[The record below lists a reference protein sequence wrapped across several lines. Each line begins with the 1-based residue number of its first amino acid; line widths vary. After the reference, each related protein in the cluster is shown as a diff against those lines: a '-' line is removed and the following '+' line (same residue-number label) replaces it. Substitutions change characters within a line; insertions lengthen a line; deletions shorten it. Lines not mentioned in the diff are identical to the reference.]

1 MNWGSL
7 KANRQFIH
15 LIAGFIALI
24 LVVIWIL
31 KIRSIQ
37 RIRKDIVQ
45 LETKL
50 SKGQE
55 LWRNFPPLSPREKE
69 DLQKAQ
75 ERLFRML
82 PKEKDVPSVLQEVS
96 RVAREY
102 DLSNLS
108 VSTAGGAAPP
118 TASQSPTPASGSP
131 QPVVPQPT
139 PSAITQAPESSET
152 IDSFPIRLTFSG
164 DYREIAYFLE
174 SLQKIPRVVTIQS
187 LQLQRGIPLVVAEV
201 VLKAYY
207 QKGDL
212 SVKVK

>member
-1 MNWGSL
+1 MNWSSL
-7 KANRQFIH
+7 KINRRSIN
-15 LIAGFIALI
+15 LIAGFIVLI

-31 KIRSIQ
+31 KIRNIQ
-37 RIRKDIVQ
+37 RIRNDIVQ

-50 SKGQE
+50 SKGQD
-55 LWRNFPPLSPREKE
+55 LWKNFPPLSPKEKA
-69 DLQKAQ
+69 DLQKTQ
-75 ERLFRML
+75 ERLFRAL

-118 TASQSPTPASGSP
+118 TASQSPTPVSGSP

-139 PSAITQAPESSET
+139 PLAITQAPESSET
-152 IDSFPIRLTFSG
+152 IDSFPIKLTFSG

-187 LQLQRGIPLVVAEV
+187 LQLQRGVPLAVAEV

-207 QKGDL
+207 QKGDF
-212 SVKVK
+212 SVKVR

>member
-7 KANRQFIH
+7 KINRRSIN
-15 LIAGFIALI
+15 LIAGFIVLI

-31 KIRSIQ
+31 KIRNIQ
-37 RIRKDIVQ
+37 RIRNDIVQ

-50 SKGQE
+50 SKGQD
-55 LWRNFPPLSPREKE
+55 LWKNFPPLSPKEKV
-69 DLQKAQ
+69 DLQKTQ
-75 ERLFRML
+75 ERLFRAL

-118 TASQSPTPASGSP
+118 TASQSPTPVSGSP
-131 QPVVPQPT
+131 QPVVPQPA
-139 PSAITQAPESSET
+139 PSAITQAPESSEA
-152 IDSFPIRLTFSG
+152 IDFFPIKLTFSG

-187 LQLQRGIPLVVAEV
+187 LQLQRGVPLAVTEV

-207 QKGDL
+207 QKGGF
-212 SVKVK
+212 SVKAR